1 MRAPPRLCRRP
12 RGASAPVL
20 RDGATVL
27 VRVAI
32 ESGSGKRARQTK
44 TTQQG
49 LVRACGHKRELW
61 KVTLVPCDATPP
73 CDGSGCDEC
82 LMETVESSSESW

>member
-27 VRVAI
+27 VRVTTTT
-32 ESGSGKRARQTK
+32 GSGKRARQTT

-49 LVRACGHKRELW
+49 LVRACGHKW
-61 KVTLVPCDATPP
+61 KTWMVTLVPCDATPP

-82 LMETVESSSESW
+82 LMGTVESSSESW